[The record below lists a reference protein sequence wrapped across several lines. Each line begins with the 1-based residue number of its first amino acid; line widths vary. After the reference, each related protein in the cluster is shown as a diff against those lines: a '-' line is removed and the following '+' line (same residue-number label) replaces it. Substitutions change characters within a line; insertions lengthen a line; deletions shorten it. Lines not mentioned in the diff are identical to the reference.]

1 MWTSCCLEW
10 RARQQAHQQLSNNS
24 RLIVVPHSSHFVSFD
39 QPQAVVDAIQLVVET
54 GCTGQPLQP

>member
-24 RLIVVPHSSHFVSFD
+24 RLIVVPKSSHFISLD
-39 QPQAVVDAIQLVVET
+39 QPQAVAGAIQLVVEI
-54 GCTGQPLQP
+54 GRTGQPLQS